1 MIAKINRGNGFRG
14 ILDYALKEEKGHLIG
29 GNMIGENPRELA
41 MEFGITRK
49 LDESIKNPVWHCSLS
64 LKPGDELTDD
74 QWRKITS
81 EYMKDL
87 GFTENHQFCVVKHED
102 TDHSHVH
109 IIASRVGGD
118 LRLYKGHRDGFKA
131 GAICSKIELEYDL
144 KLVDR
149 RASHKKHLDKA
160 VLNEL
165 EKRFGDSPKQDKK
178 DLVLSKNQRELE
190 KRTGQKSAQRK
201 AFDALKEV
209 LNQDKKMTLDDFIA
223 DLSAKGITTEVKKY
237 QNSDKIQGLS
247 FGCDGYGFK
256 ASKLKHSWKSIQSQL
271 ITQEQKKELEHDR
284 ELSRTIKDLY
294 GGSEDLIKQSIQHVG
309 GKTELNRASARESK
323 RRAREAEQRNEEYK
337 QNFQS
342 CGAGLK
348 EWADEFFIKRVEGF
362 IEWCVQKINQHGE
375 TIAGC
380 AARIR
385 DRSTR
390 TAKTGDESINEYS
403 NIKLKPKTGNT
414 YSRPLPQASGVDE
427 QRDTEELRK
436 ADKEATD
443 PPQKISLRELAKK
456 SINKNR
462 FANSE
467 LYKRGSKGKGQQP
480 PDGGIRL

>member
-1 MIAKINRGNGFRG
+1 MIPKTKKGNGFRG
-14 ILDYALKEEKGHLIG
+14 VLDYALKKEKGHLIG
-29 GNMIGENPRELA
+29 GNMLGLNPRELSA
-41 MEFGITRK
+41 EFSFARQQNK
-49 LDESIKNPVWHCSLS
+49 DKSNPVWHTSLS
-64 LKPGDELTDD
+64 LKPGEELTDD
-74 QWRKITS
+74 QWRSATNKFM
-81 EYMKDL
+81 EQM
-87 GFTENHQFCVVKHED
+87 GFTESHPFVVVKHED

-109 IIASRVGGD
+109 IIASTISYEGES
-118 LRLYKGHRDGFKA
+118 YKDSFERMKA
-131 GAICSKIELEYDL
+131 GAACSKIELEYDL

-149 RASHKKHLDKA
+149 RKVYKSYLDKA

-165 EKRFGDSPKQDKK
+165 EKRFGDTPKKVTE

-190 KRTGQKSAQRK
+190 KRTGQKSAETK
-201 AFDALKEV
+201 AFEALKDV

-223 DLSAKGITTEVKKY
+223 DLSAKGITTKVKKY

-284 ELSRTIKDLY
+284 ELSRTIKDLH

-323 RRAREAEQRNEEYK
+323 RRNEEYK

-403 NIKLKPKTGNT
+403 NIKLKPKTGHTN
-414 YSRPLPQASGVDE
+414 SRPLPEASGVDE
-427 QRDTEELRK
+427 QGNTGEPGE
-436 ADKEATD
+436 ANKEATK
-443 PPQKISLRELAKK
+443 PPKKISLRELGKK
-456 SINKNR
+456 SMNKNR

-467 LYKRGSKGKGQQP
+467 LYKRGSKGKGQKP
-480 PDGGIRL
+480 PDRGIRR